1 MYGRGAAPRS
11 SPPGMKGWSP
21 GDDGGPSATRRGAFC
36 AIIGSAFL
44 THSLLLEVVRLSIV
58 GRGLVEGC
66 LESGEVARIT
76 EEALA
81 ALPVDGRRVLVLIPD
96 GTRTMPMPLV
106 FEAIERALDRRV
118 KALDFL
124 VALGTHMP
132 MSDAQLTALI
142 GRPVVGGRAGA
153 RHIFNHRWDDP
164 ATFVQ
169 LGTIPEAEIVELT
182 QGRLRQDVPVALNRL
197 VTEYDHV
204 IICGPVF
211 PHEVVGFSGGTKYLY
226 PGIAAPEIIHFTH
239 WLGALITSYNVIG
252 TIDTPVRAV
261 INRAA
266 SFLKT
271 PLSLLAAV
279 VTHDGVA
286 GLFGGDVHAAW
297 RQAALLSS
305 RRHIVWVDRPFD
317 KVVAVM
323 PAMYDD
329 LWVAAKGTYKSEPAV
344 ADDGEVV
351 IYAPHVGEVSH
362 VHGKLIDE
370 IGYHCRDY
378 FLEQWDRFGHYPGGI
393 LAHSTHVKGLGTF
406 DAATRTETPRI
417 RVTLATGISRERC
430 GRVNLGYLD
439 PASLNPSEL
448 ESGNGTLVVP
458 RAGEMLY
465 RVGRAPDAA

>member
-1 MYGRGAAPRS
+1 VSM
-11 SPPGMKGWSP
+11 
-21 GDDGGPSATRRGAFC
+21 
-36 AIIGSAFL
+36 
-44 THSLLLEVVRLSIV
+44 V
-58 GRGLVEGC
+58 GRGLAEGC
-66 LESGEVARIT
+66 LESAEVSRIT
-76 EEALA
+76 EEALG
-81 ALPVDGRRVLVLIPD
+81 ALPIDGRRVLVLIPD
-96 GTRTMPMPLV
+96 GTRTMPMPLM
-106 FEAIERALDRRV
+106 FGAIERALGRRA

-142 GRPVVGGRAGA
+142 GRPVAGGRAGE

-182 QGRLRQDVPVALNRL
+182 EGRLRQDVPVALNRL

-204 IICGPVF
+204 VICGPVF

-239 WLGALITSYNVIG
+239 WLGALITSYDVIG
-252 TIDTPVRAV
+252 TMDTPVRAV
-261 INRAA
+261 IDRAA

-271 PLSLLAAV
+271 PLSLLAVV

-378 FLEQWDRFGHYPGGI
+378 FLEQWDRFGRYPGGI

-406 DAATRTETPRI
+406 DAATATETPRI
-417 RVTLATGISRERC
+417 RVTLATGIPRERC
-430 GRVNLGYLD
+430 DRINLGYLD
-439 PASLNPSEL
+439 PATLNPSEIP
-448 ESGNGTLVVP
+448 SDDRTLVVP

-465 RVGRAPDAA
+465 RVGRAPDLA